1 MSTLVSALQRVLLQ
15 SRSPCL
21 DAGTRRALRRLSDH
35 ELQDLGYS
43 RDMLG

>member
-1 MSTLVSALQRVLLQ
+1 MATLVSALQRVLLQ
-15 SRSPCL
+15 SRSLRL

-43 RDMLG
+43 RGMLD